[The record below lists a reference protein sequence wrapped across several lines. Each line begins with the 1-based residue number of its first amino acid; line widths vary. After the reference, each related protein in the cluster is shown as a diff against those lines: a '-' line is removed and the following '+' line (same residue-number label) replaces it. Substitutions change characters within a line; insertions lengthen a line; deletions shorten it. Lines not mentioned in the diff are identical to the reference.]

1 MNMWNKVVIGGLM
14 TVLIGGLTI
23 GAVNRTSD
31 SLEKTTE
38 ESREV
43 ERLDRENADQNYG
56 RGRAETD
63 EAVVSGNRYGALLDT
78 ESNIQGNT
86 LTQVNGQRGGGQ
98 GGSEAAGAQT
108 EEVKDWFLVQ
118 GTVISVSEE
127 ELVVE
132 LTGGEQIIV
141 EGRAWS
147 FSQELN
153 FVVKIGDR
161 IQLDGFFEEEEFVVG
176 GMENITTGQLVELRE
191 ESGRPLWAG
200 AWGRGRREA

>member
-1 MNMWNKVVIGGLM
+1 MWSKVVIGGLM

-38 ESREV
+38 ESRSV
-43 ERLDRENADQNYG
+43 ESLDRENADQNYG

-63 EAVVSGNRYGALLDT
+63 EAVESGNRYGALLDT
-78 ESNIQGNT
+78 EVS
-86 LTQVNGQRGGGQ
+86 TQVNGRRGGGQ
-98 GGSEAAGAQT
+98 GGSEATGDQT
-108 EEVKDWFLVQ
+108 EEVKDWLPIQ
-118 GTVISVSEE
+118 GTVLSVSEE
-127 ELVVE
+127 EMVVE

-147 FSQELN
+147 FSQESG
-153 FVVKIGDR
+153 FVVNTGDQ
-161 IQLDGFFEEEEFVVG
+161 IQLTGFFEEGDFEVG
-176 GMENITTGQLVELRE
+176 GMKNITTGDAVVLRE

-200 AWGRGRREA
+200 AGGRGRREI

>member
-1 MNMWNKVVIGGLM
+1 MWNKVVIGGLM

-38 ESREV
+38 ESRSV

-56 RGRAETD
+56 RGRAEND
-63 EAVVSGNRYGALLDT
+63 GAVESGNRYGALLDT

-86 LTQVNGQRGGGQ
+86 LTQVNGRRGGGQ
-98 GGSEAAGAQT
+98 GGSEAAGDQT
-108 EEVKDWFLVQ
+108 EEVKDWLSIQ
-118 GTVISVSEE
+118 GIVISVDEE
-127 ELVVE
+127 EMVVE
-132 LTGGEQIIV
+132 LSGGEQIIV

-147 FSQELN
+147 FSQESG
-153 FVVKIGDR
+153 FVVETGDQIR
-161 IQLDGFFEEEEFVVG
+161 LDRFFEDGDFEVG
-176 GMENITTGQLVELRE
+176 GMENITTGDAVVLRE

-200 AWGRGRREA
+200 AGGRGRREA